1 MASKPN
7 QFNDQNVLNNDDQD
21 EEEKKLEGLV
31 SGNVGP
37 VGVTPKVVQDSRN
50 WADNVAA
57 Q

>member
-1 MASKPN
+1 MANKPN
-7 QFNDQNVLNNDDQD
+7 QLNDQNVLNNDDE

-37 VGVTPKVVQDSRN
+37 VGVTPKVIQDSRN

-57 Q
+57 QQ